1 MILSILKKIIG
12 SKNNRDLRRIRKTVA
27 EINSLEESLKL
38 FSDKDLREK
47 TNQFRDRL
55 ASGEQLDEMLAEAF
69 ATVRETSRRVLAMRH
84 FDVQLIGGITLHEG
98 RIAEMRTGEGKTLA
112 ATLSAYLNA
121 LPAKGV
127 HIITVN
133 DYLAKRDAQW
143 MLPLY
148 RALGLSLGVIQ
159 SHRGGNEASS
169 FYCSADDENGLTVS
183 TRKEAYAADITYGTN
198 NEFGFDY
205 LRDNMAVSSEQLVQG
220 ELFYSVIDEVD
231 SILVDEARTPLIISG
246 KVSDSTKWYSDFTRI
261 VKGMKRDVH
270 YEIDEAK
277 KQVHTTEV
285 GVEYVES
292 KLGIKNLYE
301 NTQTNFIH
309 YLTATL
315 RAKTIFTKDVD
326 YIIADGQ
333 IKIVDEF
340 TGRVLEGRR
349 YSDGLH
355 QALEAKENVKIQDEN
370 QTLASITYQ
379 NYFRMYENLAGMTGT
394 AKTEE
399 EEFVQIYN
407 LEVVEIPTNL
417 PIQRSDQQ
425 DAVYKTN
432 SAKLD
437 AVIEDIKLR
446 NTKGQ
451 PILLGTVSVEASEE
465 ISKLLTS
472 KGIVHNVLNA
482 KNHEEEAN
490 IVAQAGRL
498 GAVTVATNMA
508 GRGVDIKLGGNPE
521 DMAIQLQ
528 IKENQQDNPNFL
540 KTKIVEFES
549 KVEKEKQDVLE
560 LGGLYVLGTERHE
573 SRRIDNQLRGRSGRQ
588 GDPGESRFYIS
599 LQDDLMRRFQ
609 GERIESIMNKLNLPD
624 EERIEQSMVTKS
636 IERAQAQVESL
647 NFEIRK
653 NVLKFDQV
661 LNQQRDVIYKWRR
674 ELLRSESI
682 HDLIE
687 GWFEDVV
694 DLISKNIENYKK
706 SYESLDQFKDLVENE
721 LSELLSDAAKNKLFQ
736 NLEIND
742 NLDIEKS
749 LKDLFYD
756 NEKQDENNFWN
767 LARGSALSFIDQSW
781 KDHLAEMDYLRS
793 GIGLRAMGQ
802 RDPLVEYQNEG
813 YDLFEEL
820 IDNVKFS
827 VIRILLNFDK
837 NLIVQKEKNIDDN
850 VKEKT
855 ITKDKI
861 GRNDPC
867 YCGSG
872 KKYKKCGMV
881 DACIK
886 KS

>member
-1 MILSILKKIIG
+1 LSIFKKVLSVG
-12 SKNNRDLRRIRKTVA
+12 SGKLASELNDVVQA
-27 EINSLEESLKL
+27 INDKEKEFEL
-38 FSDKDLREK
+38 FSNEEIKLNFQDLSKKLNGDPQSIEV
-47 TNQFRDRL
+47 
-55 ASGEQLDEMLAEAF
+55 EAF
-69 ATVRETSRRVLAMRH
+69 AYIREAAKRTLGQRH
-84 FDVQLIGGITLHEG
+84 YDVQLFGGLVLL
-98 RIAEMRTGEGKTLA
+98 RNKIAEMKTGEGKTLVS
-112 ATLSAYLNA
+112 TLPISLMA
-121 LPAKGV
+121 LFKKGV
-127 HIITVN
+127 HVVTVN
-133 DYLAKRDAQW
+133 EYLAKRDAEW
-143 MLPLY
+143 MSPIY
-148 RALGLSLGVIQ
+148 NFLGLEV
-159 SHRGGNEASS
+159 
-169 FYCSADDENGLTVS
+169 GLIYS
-183 TRKEAYAADITYGTN
+183 NQDPEEKNQAYKKDITYGTN

-205 LRDNMAVSSEQLVQG
+205 LRDNMAISSEQLVQG

-246 KVSDSTKWYSDFTRI
+246 KVSDSTKWYSEFTKI
-261 VKGMKRDVH
+261 VKGMKRDIH

-277 KQVHTTEV
+277 KQVHTTEL

-292 KLGIKNLYE
+292 KLGIPNLYE
-301 NTQTNFIH
+301 NTKTNFIH

-315 RAKTIFTKDVD
+315 RAKTIFVKDVD
-326 YIIADGQ
+326 YIVADGQ

-417 PIQRSDQQ
+417 PIQRADQQ

-432 SAKLD
+432 KAKLD

-446 NTKGQ
+446 NQNGQ
-451 PILLGTVSVEASEE
+451 PVLLGTVSVEASEE
-465 ISKLLTS
+465 ISKILTS

-482 KNHEEEAN
+482 KNHEQEAN
-490 IVAQAGRL
+490 IIAQAGKL

-508 GRGVDIKLGGNPE
+508 GRGVDIKLGGNAE
-521 DMAIQLQ
+521 EMAQQLQ
-528 IKENQQDNPNFL
+528 INEDEQENPNYL
-540 KTKIVEFES
+540 ES
-549 KVEKEKQDVLE
+549 KISELEENVEIEKEKVLS

-599 LQDDLMRRFQ
+599 LQDELMRRFQ

-624 EERIEQSMVTKS
+624 DERIEQSMVTKS

-674 ELLRSESI
+674 ELLRSESVNE
-682 HDLIE
+682 LIE
-687 GWFEDVV
+687 GWLSDVLETV
-694 DLISKNIENYKK
+694 ENNIESYKK
-706 SYESLDQFKDLVENE
+706 SYENLEHFNELVENE
-721 LSELLSDAAKNKLFQ
+721 LGELLSDSSRGKFLN
-736 NLEIND
+736 NLQIND
-742 NLDIEKS
+742 DLDIY
-749 LKDLFYD
+749 KDLENLF
-756 NEKQDENNFWN
+756 NENKKQDIDNFWN

-781 KDHLAEMDYLRS
+781 KDHLSEMDYLRS

-820 IDNVKFS
+820 INNVKFS

-837 NLIVQKEKNIDDN
+837 TLIVQKEKNIDDN
-850 VKEKT
+850 VKEKV

-872 KKYKKCGMV
+872 KKYKKCGLV
-881 DACIK
+881 DKCIK

>member
-1 MILSILKKIIG
+1 MSIFKKVLSVG
-12 SKNNRDLRRIRKTVA
+12 SGKLASELNDVVQA
-27 EINSLEESLKL
+27 INDKEKDFEL
-38 FSDKDLREK
+38 FSDEEIKVNFQDLSKKLNGDPQSIEI
-47 TNQFRDRL
+47 
-55 ASGEQLDEMLAEAF
+55 EAF
-69 ATVRETSRRVLAMRH
+69 AYIREAAKRTLGQRH
-84 FDVQLIGGITLHEG
+84 YDVQLFGGLVLL
-98 RIAEMRTGEGKTLA
+98 RNKIAEMKTGEGKTLVS
-112 ATLSAYLNA
+112 TLPISLMA
-121 LPAKGV
+121 LFKKGV
-127 HIITVN
+127 HVVTVN
-133 DYLAKRDAQW
+133 EYLAKRDAEW
-143 MLPLY
+143 MSPIY
-148 RALGLSLGVIQ
+148 NFLGLEV
-159 SHRGGNEASS
+159 
-169 FYCSADDENGLTVS
+169 GLIHS
-183 TRKEAYAADITYGTN
+183 NQNPEEKNQAYKKDITYGTN

-205 LRDNMAVSSEQLVQG
+205 LRDNMAISSEQLVQG

-246 KVSDSTKWYSDFTRI
+246 QISDSTKWYSEFTKI
-261 VKGMKRDVH
+261 VKGMKRDIH

-277 KQVHTTEV
+277 KQVHTTEL

-292 KLGIKNLYE
+292 KLGIPNLYE
-301 NTQTNFIH
+301 NTKTNFIH

-315 RAKTIFTKDVD
+315 RAKTIFVKDVD
-326 YIIADGQ
+326 YIVADGQ

-417 PIQRSDQQ
+417 PIQRADQQ

-432 SAKLD
+432 KAKLD

-446 NTKGQ
+446 NQNGQ

-482 KNHEEEAN
+482 KNHEQEAN
-490 IVAQAGRL
+490 IIAQAGKL

-508 GRGVDIKLGGNPE
+508 GRGVDIKLGGNAE
-521 DMAIQLQ
+521 EMAIQLQ
-528 IKENQQDNPNFL
+528 INENELENPNYL
-540 KTKIVEFES
+540 KSKISELEEN
-549 KVEKEKQDVLE
+549 VEKEKEKVLS

-599 LQDDLMRRFQ
+599 LQDELMRRFQ

-624 EERIEQSMVTKS
+624 DERIEQSMVTKS

-674 ELLRSESI
+674 ELLRSESVS
-682 HDLIE
+682 DLIE
-687 GWFEDVV
+687 DWFSDV
-694 DLISKNIENYKK
+694 LGNS
-706 SYESLDQFKDLVENE
+706 
-721 LSELLSDAAKNKLFQ
+721 
-736 NLEIND
+736 
-742 NLDIEKS
+742 
-749 LKDLFYD
+749 
-756 NEKQDENNFWN
+756 
-767 LARGSALSFIDQSW
+767 
-781 KDHLAEMDYLRS
+781 
-793 GIGLRAMGQ
+793 
-802 RDPLVEYQNEG
+802 
-813 YDLFEEL
+813 
-820 IDNVKFS
+820 
-827 VIRILLNFDK
+827 
-837 NLIVQKEKNIDDN
+837 
-850 VKEKT
+850 
-855 ITKDKI
+855 
-861 GRNDPC
+861 
-867 YCGSG
+867 
-872 KKYKKCGMV
+872 
-881 DACIK
+881 
-886 KS
+886 

>member
-1 MILSILKKIIG
+1 MSIFKRVLSVG
-12 SKNNRDLRRIRKTVA
+12 SGKLVSELNDVVQA
-27 EINSLEESLKL
+27 INDKEKEFEL
-38 FSDKDLREK
+38 FSDEEIKSNFQELSKKLNGDPQSIEV
-47 TNQFRDRL
+47 
-55 ASGEQLDEMLAEAF
+55 EAF
-69 ATVRETSRRVLAMRH
+69 AYIREAAKRTLGQRH
-84 FDVQLIGGITLHEG
+84 YDVQLFGGLVLL
-98 RIAEMRTGEGKTLA
+98 RNKIAEMKTGEGKTLVS
-112 ATLSAYLNA
+112 TLPISLMA
-121 LPAKGV
+121 LFKKGV
-127 HIITVN
+127 HVVTVN
-133 DYLAKRDAQW
+133 EYLAKRDAEW
-143 MLPLY
+143 MSPIY
-148 RALGLSLGVIQ
+148 NFLGLEV
-159 SHRGGNEASS
+159 
-169 FYCSADDENGLTVS
+169 GLIYS
-183 TRKEAYAADITYGTN
+183 NQDPEEKNQAYKKDITYGTN

-205 LRDNMAVSSEQLVQG
+205 LRDNMAISSEQLVQG

-246 KVSDSTKWYSDFTRI
+246 KVSDSTKWYSEFTKI
-261 VKGMKRDVH
+261 VKGMKRDIH

-277 KQVHTTEV
+277 KQVHTTEL

-292 KLGIKNLYE
+292 KLGIPNLYE
-301 NTQTNFIH
+301 NTKTNFIH

-315 RAKTIFTKDVD
+315 RAKTIFVKDVD
-326 YIIADGQ
+326 YIVADGQ

-417 PIQRSDQQ
+417 PIQRADQQ

-432 SAKLD
+432 KAKLD

-446 NTKGQ
+446 NQNGQ
-451 PILLGTVSVEASEE
+451 PVLLGTVSVEASEE
-465 ISKLLTS
+465 ISKILTS

-482 KNHEEEAN
+482 KNHEQEAN
-490 IVAQAGRL
+490 IIAQAGKL

-508 GRGVDIKLGGNPE
+508 GRGVDIKLGGNAE
-521 DMAIQLQ
+521 EMAQQLQ
-528 IKENQQDNPNFL
+528 INEDEQENPNYL
-540 KTKIVEFES
+540 ES
-549 KVEKEKQDVLE
+549 KISELEENVEIEKEKVLS

-599 LQDDLMRRFQ
+599 LQDELMRRFQ

-624 EERIEQSMVTKS
+624 DERIEQSMVTKS

-674 ELLRSESI
+674 ELLRSESVNE
-682 HDLIE
+682 LIE
-687 GWFEDVV
+687 GWLSDVLETV
-694 DLISKNIENYKK
+694 ENNIESYKK
-706 SYESLDQFKDLVENE
+706 SYENLEHFNELVENE
-721 LSELLSDAAKNKLFQ
+721 LGELLSDSSRGKFLN
-736 NLEIND
+736 NLQIND
-742 NLDIEKS
+742 DLDIY
-749 LKDLFYD
+749 KDLENLF
-756 NEKQDENNFWN
+756 NENKKQDIDNFWN

-781 KDHLAEMDYLRS
+781 KDHLSEMDYLRS

-820 IDNVKFS
+820 INNVKFS

-837 NLIVQKEKNIDDN
+837 TLIVQKEKNIDDN
-850 VKEKT
+850 VKEKV

-872 KKYKKCGMV
+872 KKYKKCGLV
-881 DACIK
+881 DKCIK

>member
-1 MILSILKKIIG
+1 MSIFKKVLSVG
-12 SKNNRDLRRIRKTVA
+12 SGKLASELNTIVA
-27 EINSLEESLKL
+27 AINSKEQEFEK
-38 FSDKDLREK
+38 FSDKEIK
-47 TNQFRDRL
+47 TNFQNLSEKLED
-55 ASGEQLDEMLAEAF
+55 SPQSIEIEAF
-69 ATVRETSRRVLAMRH
+69 AYTREAAKRTLGQRH
-84 FDVQLIGGITLHEG
+84 YDVQIFGGLVLL
-98 RIAEMRTGEGKTLA
+98 RNKIAEMKTGEGKTLVS
-112 ATLSAYLNA
+112 TLPISLMA
-121 LPAKGV
+121 LYKKGV
-127 HIITVN
+127 HVVTVN
-133 DYLAKRDAQW
+133 EYLAKRDAEW
-143 MLPLY
+143 MSPIY
-148 RALGLSLGVIQ
+148 EFLGLEVGLIHSNQDPLDKA
-159 SHRGGNEASS
+159 AS
-169 FYCSADDENGLTVS
+169 Y
-183 TRKEAYAADITYGTN
+183 KKDITYGTN

-246 KVSDSTKWYSDFTRI
+246 KVSDSTKWYSDFTKI
-261 VKGMKRDVH
+261 VRGMKKDIH

-277 KQVHTTEV
+277 KQVHTTEA

-292 KLGIKNLYE
+292 KLGINNLYE

-326 YIIADGQ
+326 YIVADGQ

-417 PIQRSDQQ
+417 PIQRMDKQ

-432 SAKLD
+432 VAKLD
-437 AVIEDIKLR
+437 AVIEDIKIR
-446 NTKGQ
+446 NDKGQ

-465 ISKLLTS
+465 ISKILTS

-482 KNHEEEAN
+482 KNHEQEAH
-490 IVAQAGRL
+490 IIAQAGRL

-521 DMAIQLQ
+521 EMAIQHQ
-528 IKENQQDNPNFL
+528 IKENQQDNQDFL
-540 KTKIVEFES
+540 NSKISEFES
-549 KVEKEKQDVLE
+549 EVEKEKKQVLE

-674 ELLRSESI
+674 ELLRSQSI
-682 HDLIE
+682 KNLIE
-687 GWFEDVV
+687 GWFEDVTDIV
-694 DLISKNIENYKK
+694 SNNIESYKK
-706 SYESLDQFKDLVENE
+706 NYETLDDFKILVENE
-721 LSELLSDAAKNKLFQ
+721 LSELLSDTTKNKLIQ
-736 NLEIND
+736 KLEIND
-742 NLDIEKS
+742 NLEIKKS
-749 LKDLFYD
+749 LEELFYN
-756 NEKQDENNFWN
+756 NENQDINNFWN

-827 VIRILLNFDK
+827 VVRILLNFDK
-837 NLIVQKEKNIDDN
+837 NLIVKKEKNIDDN

>member
-1 MILSILKKIIG
+1 
-12 SKNNRDLRRIRKTVA
+12 
-27 EINSLEESLKL
+27 
-38 FSDKDLREK
+38 
-47 TNQFRDRL
+47 
-55 ASGEQLDEMLAEAF
+55 
-69 ATVRETSRRVLAMRH
+69 
-84 FDVQLIGGITLHEG
+84 
-98 RIAEMRTGEGKTLA
+98 
-112 ATLSAYLNA
+112 
-121 LPAKGV
+121 
-127 HIITVN
+127 
-133 DYLAKRDAQW
+133 
-143 MLPLY
+143 
-148 RALGLSLGVIQ
+148 
-159 SHRGGNEASS
+159 
-169 FYCSADDENGLTVS
+169 
-183 TRKEAYAADITYGTN
+183 
-198 NEFGFDY
+198 
-205 LRDNMAVSSEQLVQG
+205 MAISSEQLVQG

-246 KVSDSTKWYSDFTRI
+246 KVSDSTKWYSEFTKI

-277 KQVHTTEV
+277 KQVHTTEL
-285 GVEYVES
+285 GVEFVES
-292 KLGIKNLYE
+292 KLGISNLYE
-301 NTQTNFIH
+301 NTKTNFIH

-315 RAKTIFTKDVD
+315 RAKTIFVKDVD
-326 YIIADGQ
+326 YIVSDGQ

-355 QALEAKENVKIQDEN
+355 QALEAKENVRIQDEN

-417 PIQRSDQQ
+417 PIQRADQQ

-432 SAKLD
+432 KAKLD

-446 NTKGQ
+446 NQNGQ
-451 PILLGTVSVEASEE
+451 PVLLGTVSVEASEE
-465 ISKLLTS
+465 ISKILTS

-482 KNHEEEAN
+482 KNHDQEAN
-490 IVAQAGRL
+490 IIAQAGRL

-508 GRGVDIKLGGNPE
+508 GRGVDIKLGGNAE
-521 DMAIQLQ
+521 DMALQLQ
-528 IKENQQDNPNFL
+528 INENQQDNPNYL
-540 KTKIVEFES
+540 ES
-549 KVEKEKQDVLE
+549 KISELEENVEIEKEKVLS

-599 LQDDLMRRFQ
+599 LQDELMRRFQ
-609 GERIESIMNKLNLPD
+609 GERIESIMTKLNLPD
-624 EERIEQSMVTKS
+624 DERIEQSMVTKS

-674 ELLRSESI
+674 ELLRSKNI
-682 HDLIE
+682 NGLIE
-687 GWFEDVV
+687 GWLSDVLETV
-694 DLISKNIENYKK
+694 ANNIDSYKKTYDNIEH
-706 SYESLDQFKDLVENE
+706 FNE
-721 LSELLSDAAKNKLFQ
+721 LVKDELGELLSDSVRSKFLKNLKINDDLDIYK
-736 NLEIND
+736 NLE
-742 NLDIEKS
+742 NLFNE
-749 LKDLFYD
+749 
-756 NEKQDENNFWN
+756 NEKQDVDNFWN

-781 KDHLAEMDYLRS
+781 KDHLSEMDYLRS

-820 IDNVKFS
+820 INNVKFS

-850 VKEKT
+850 VKEKV

-872 KKYKKCGMV
+872 KKYKKCGLV
-881 DACIK
+881 DKCIK

>member
-1 MILSILKKIIG
+1 MSIFKKVLSVG
-12 SKNNRDLRRIRKTVA
+12 SGKLASELNIVVDAINNKEQEFEKLSDQ
-27 EINSLEESLKL
+27 EI
-38 FSDKDLREK
+38 K
-47 TNQFRDRL
+47 TNFQNL
-55 ASGEQLDEMLAEAF
+55 YKQLNDSPSSIEVEAF
-69 ATVRETSRRVLAMRH
+69 AYTREAAKRTLGQRH
-84 FDVQLIGGITLHEG
+84 YDVQIFGGLVLL
-98 RIAEMRTGEGKTLA
+98 RNKIAEMKTGEGKTLVS
-112 ATLSAYLNA
+112 TLPISLMA
-121 LPAKGV
+121 LYKKGV
-127 HIITVN
+127 HVVTVN
-133 DYLAKRDAQW
+133 EYLAKRDAEW
-143 MLPLY
+143 MSPIY
-148 RALGLSLGVIQ
+148 EFLGLEVGLI
-159 SHRGGNEASS
+159 HSS
-169 FYCSADDENGLTVS
+169 QDPSDKVA
-183 TRKEAYAADITYGTN
+183 AYKKDITYGTN

-220 ELFYSVIDEVD
+220 ELFYSVVDEVD

-246 KVSDSTKWYSDFTRI
+246 KVSDSTKWYSDFTKI

-277 KQVHTTEV
+277 KQVHTTEA

-292 KLGIKNLYE
+292 KLGITNLYE

-326 YIIADGQ
+326 YIVSDGQ

-417 PIQRSDQQ
+417 PIQRIDKQ

-432 SAKLD
+432 TAKLD
-437 AVIEDIKLR
+437 AVIEDIKIR
-446 NTKGQ
+446 NEKGQ

-465 ISKLLTS
+465 ISKILTS

-482 KNHEEEAN
+482 KNHEQEAN
-490 IVAQAGRL
+490 IIAQAGRL

-521 DMAIQLQ
+521 EMAIQQQ
-528 IKENQQDNPNFL
+528 INENQLDNSNFL
-540 KTKIVEFES
+540 ESKILEFES
-549 KVEKEKQDVLE
+549 QVEEEKQNVLE

-674 ELLRSESI
+674 ELLRSEKI
-682 HDLIE
+682 NDLIE
-687 GWFEDVV
+687 SWLSDVLDTV
-694 DLISKNIENYKK
+694 ANNVESYKK
-706 SYESLDQFKDLVENE
+706 SYENLEHFQELVENE
-721 LSELLSDAAKNKLFQ
+721 LSELLSDVSRNKFMENLQ
-736 NLEIND
+736 INDDLDIYKNLE
-742 NLDIEKS
+742 
-749 LKDLFYD
+749 DLFRE
-756 NEKQDENNFWN
+756 NEIQDQSNFWN
-767 LARGSALSFIDQSW
+767 LARGSALSFIDQLW
-781 KDHLAEMDYLRS
+781 KDHLSEMDYLRS

-813 YDLFEEL
+813 YNLFEDL
-820 IDNVKFS
+820 INNVKFS
-827 VIRILLNFDK
+827 VIRILMNFDK

-872 KKYKKCGMV
+872 RKYKKCGLV
-881 DACIK
+881 DKCIK

>member
-1 MILSILKKIIG
+1 MSIFKKVLSVGSGKLATELNSIVDAINDKEQEFEKLSDEEIKTNFQNLSSQLNDNPLSIE
-12 SKNNRDLRRIRKTVA
+12 V
-27 EINSLEESLKL
+27 
-38 FSDKDLREK
+38 
-47 TNQFRDRL
+47 
-55 ASGEQLDEMLAEAF
+55 EAF
-69 ATVRETSRRVLAMRH
+69 AYIREAAKRTIGQRH
-84 FDVQLIGGITLHEG
+84 YDVQIFGGLVLLRNKIT
-98 RIAEMRTGEGKTLA
+98 EMKTGEGKTLVS
-112 ATLSAYLNA
+112 TLPISLMA
-121 LPAKGV
+121 LFKKGV
-127 HIITVN
+127 HVVTVN
-133 DYLAKRDAQW
+133 EYLAKRDAEW
-143 MLPLY
+143 MSPIY
-148 RALGLSLGVIQ
+148 EFLGLEV
-159 SHRGGNEASS
+159 
-169 FYCSADDENGLTVS
+169 GLIHS
-183 TRKEAYAADITYGTN
+183 NQDPEDKALAYKKDITYGTN

-205 LRDNMAVSSEQLVQG
+205 LRDNMAVASEQLVQG
-220 ELFYSVIDEVD
+220 DLFYSVIDEVD

-277 KQVHTTEV
+277 KQVHTTEA

-292 KLGIKNLYE
+292 KLGISNLYE

-326 YIIADGQ
+326 YIISDGQ

-417 PIQRSDQQ
+417 PIQRMDQQ

-437 AVIEDIKLR
+437 AVIQDIKMR
-446 NTKGQ
+446 NNNGQ

-465 ISKLLTS
+465 ISKILTS

-482 KNHEEEAN
+482 KNHEQEAH
-490 IVAQAGRL
+490 IIAQAGRL

-521 DMAIQLQ
+521 EMAIQQQ

-540 KTKIVEFES
+540 NSKILEFES
-549 KVEKEKQDVLE
+549 EVEQEKKEVLA

-599 LQDDLMRRFQ
+599 LQDELMRRFQ

-682 HDLIE
+682 HNLIQ

-694 DLISKNIENYKK
+694 DIISKNIDNFKK
-706 SYESLDQFKDLVENE
+706 SYESLDQFRDLVENE
-721 LSELLSDAAKNKLFQ
+721 LNELLSDSSKNKLFQ

-742 NLDIEKS
+742 NLDIENS

-756 NEKQDENNFWN
+756 NEKQDEMNFWN

-781 KDHLAEMDYLRS
+781 KNHLAEMDYLRS

-827 VIRILLNFDK
+827 VVRLLLNFDK
-837 NLIVQKEKNIDDN
+837 NLIVKKENNTNDKVED
-850 VKEKT
+850 KT

-881 DACIK
+881 NACIK

>member
-1 MILSILKKIIG
+1 MSIFKKVLSVG
-12 SKNNRDLRRIRKTVA
+12 SGKLASELNTIVA
-27 EINSLEESLKL
+27 AINSKEQEFEK
-38 FSDKDLREK
+38 FSDKEIK
-47 TNQFRDRL
+47 TNFQNLSEKLED
-55 ASGEQLDEMLAEAF
+55 SPKSIEIEAF
-69 ATVRETSRRVLAMRH
+69 AYTREAAKRTLGQRHYDMQIFGGLVLLRNK
-84 FDVQLIGGITLHEG
+84 
-98 RIAEMRTGEGKTLA
+98 IAEMKTGEGKTLVS
-112 ATLSAYLNA
+112 TLPISLMA
-121 LPAKGV
+121 LYKKGV
-127 HIITVN
+127 HVVTVN
-133 DYLAKRDAQW
+133 EYLAKRDAEW
-143 MLPLY
+143 MSPIY
-148 RALGLSLGVIQ
+148 EFLGLEVGLIHSNQDPLDKA
-159 SHRGGNEASS
+159 AS
-169 FYCSADDENGLTVS
+169 Y
-183 TRKEAYAADITYGTN
+183 KKDITYGTN

-246 KVSDSTKWYSDFTRI
+246 KVSDSTKWYSDFTKI
-261 VKGMKRDVH
+261 VRGMKKDIH

-277 KQVHTTEV
+277 KQVHTTEA

-292 KLGIKNLYE
+292 KLGINNLYE

-326 YIIADGQ
+326 YIVADGQ

-417 PIQRSDQQ
+417 PIQRMDQQ

-432 SAKLD
+432 VAKLD
-437 AVIEDIKLR
+437 AVIEDIKIR
-446 NTKGQ
+446 NDKGQ

-465 ISKLLTS
+465 ISKILTS

-482 KNHEEEAN
+482 KNHEQEAH
-490 IVAQAGRL
+490 IIAQAGRL

-521 DMAIQLQ
+521 EMAIQHQ
-528 IKENQQDNPNFL
+528 IKENQQDNEDFL
-540 KTKIVEFES
+540 NSKISEFES
-549 KVEKEKQDVLE
+549 EVEKEKKRVLE

-674 ELLRSESI
+674 ELLRSQSI
-682 HDLIE
+682 KNLIE
-687 GWFEDVV
+687 GWFKDVTDIV
-694 DLISKNIENYKK
+694 SNNIESYKK
-706 SYESLDQFKDLVENE
+706 NYETLDDFKISVENE
-721 LSELLSDAAKNKLFQ
+721 LSELLSDTTRNKLIQ
-736 NLEIND
+736 KLEIND
-742 NLDIEKS
+742 NLEIKKS
-749 LKDLFYD
+749 LEELFYN
-756 NEKQDENNFWN
+756 NENQDINNFWN

-827 VIRILLNFDK
+827 VVRILLNFDK
-837 NLIVQKEKNIDDN
+837 NLIVKKEKNIDDN

-855 ITKDKI
+855 ILKDKI

-867 YCGSG
+867 YCGSA
-872 KKYKKCGMV
+872 KKYKKCGMIN
-881 DACIK
+881 ACIK

>member
-1 MILSILKKIIG
+1 MSIFKKVLSVG
-12 SKNNRDLRRIRKTVA
+12 SGKLASELNDVVQA
-27 EINSLEESLKL
+27 INDKEKEFEL
-38 FSDKDLREK
+38 FSNEEIKLNFQDLSK
-47 TNQFRDRL
+47 
-55 ASGEQLDEMLAEAF
+55 QLNGNPQNIEVEAF
-69 ATVRETSRRVLAMRH
+69 AYIREAAKRTLGQRH
-84 FDVQLIGGITLHEG
+84 YDVQIFGGLVLL
-98 RIAEMRTGEGKTLA
+98 RNKIAEMKTGEGKTLVS
-112 ATLSAYLNA
+112 TLPISLMA
-121 LPAKGV
+121 LFKKGV
-127 HIITVN
+127 HVVTVN
-133 DYLAKRDAQW
+133 EYLAKRDAEW
-143 MLPLY
+143 MSPIY
-148 RALGLSLGVIQ
+148 NFLGLEV
-159 SHRGGNEASS
+159 
-169 FYCSADDENGLTVS
+169 GLIHS
-183 TRKEAYAADITYGTN
+183 NQDPEEKNKAYKKDITYGTN

-205 LRDNMAVSSEQLVQG
+205 LRDNMAISSEQLVQG

-246 KVSDSTKWYSDFTRI
+246 KVSDSTKWYSEFTKI
-261 VKGMKRDVH
+261 VKGMKRDIH

-277 KQVHTTEV
+277 KQVHTTEI

-292 KLGIKNLYE
+292 KLGISNLYE
-301 NTQTNFIH
+301 NTKTNFIH

-315 RAKTIFTKDVD
+315 RAKTIFVKDVD
-326 YIIADGQ
+326 YIVADGQ

-340 TGRVLEGRR
+340 TGRILEGRR

-407 LEVVEIPTNL
+407 LDVVEIPTNL
-417 PIQRSDQQ
+417 PIQRTDQQ

-432 SAKLD
+432 KAKLD
-437 AVIEDIKLR
+437 AVIQDIQLR
-446 NTKGQ
+446 NQNGQ

-465 ISKLLTS
+465 ISKILTS

-482 KNHEEEAN
+482 KNHEQEAN
-490 IVAQAGRL
+490 IIAQAGKL

-521 DMAIQLQ
+521 EMALQLQ
-528 IKENQQDNPNFL
+528 INENELDNTNYL
-540 KTKIVEFES
+540 KSKILELEES
-549 KVEKEKQDVLE
+549 VEKEKEEVLS

-599 LQDDLMRRFQ
+599 LQDELMRRFQ

-674 ELLRSESI
+674 ELLRSENI
-682 HDLIE
+682 NDLIE
-687 GWFEDVV
+687 SWLTDVIEV
-694 DLISKNIENYKK
+694 VANNIDAYKK
-706 SYESLDQFKDLVENE
+706 SYENLEHFNELVDNE
-721 LSELLSDAAKNKLFQ
+721 LSELLSDSVKSKFLKNIQ
-736 NLEIND
+736 IND
-742 NLDIEKS
+742 NLDIY
-749 LKDLFYD
+749 KDLKNLFDY
-756 NEKQDENNFWN
+756 NEQQDSDNFWN

-781 KDHLAEMDYLRS
+781 KDHLSEMDYLRS

-820 IDNVKFS
+820 INNVKFS
-827 VIRILLNFDK
+827 VIRILFNFDK
-837 NLIVQKEKNIDDN
+837 TLIVQKEKNIDDN
-850 VKEKT
+850 VKEKVF
-855 ITKDKI
+855 TKDKI

-872 KKYKKCGMV
+872 KKYKKCGLV
-881 DACIK
+881 NKCIK

>member
-1 MILSILKKIIG
+1 MSIFKRVLSVG
-12 SKNNRDLRRIRKTVA
+12 SGKLVSELNDVVQA
-27 EINSLEESLKL
+27 INDKENEFEL
-38 FSDKDLREK
+38 FSDEEIKLNFQELSKKLNGDPQSIEV
-47 TNQFRDRL
+47 
-55 ASGEQLDEMLAEAF
+55 EAF
-69 ATVRETSRRVLAMRH
+69 AYIREAAKRTLGQRH
-84 FDVQLIGGITLHEG
+84 YDVQLFGGLVLL
-98 RIAEMRTGEGKTLA
+98 RNKIAEMKTGEGKTLVS
-112 ATLSAYLNA
+112 TLPISLMA
-121 LPAKGV
+121 LFKKGV
-127 HIITVN
+127 HVVTVN
-133 DYLAKRDAQW
+133 EYLAKRDAEW
-143 MLPLY
+143 MSPIY
-148 RALGLSLGVIQ
+148 NFLGLEV
-159 SHRGGNEASS
+159 
-169 FYCSADDENGLTVS
+169 GLIHS
-183 TRKEAYAADITYGTN
+183 NQDPAEKNQAYKKDITYGTN

-205 LRDNMAVSSEQLVQG
+205 LRDNMAISREQLVQG

-246 KVSDSTKWYSDFTRI
+246 KVSDSTKWYSEFTKI
-261 VKGMKRDVH
+261 VKGMKRDIH

-277 KQVHTTEV
+277 KQVHTTEL

-292 KLGIKNLYE
+292 KLGISNLYE
-301 NTQTNFIH
+301 NTKTNFIH

-315 RAKTIFTKDVD
+315 RAKTIYLKDVD
-326 YIIADGQ
+326 YIIGDGQ

-417 PIQRSDQQ
+417 PVQRVDQQ

-432 SAKLD
+432 KAKLE
-437 AVIEDIKLR
+437 AVIEDIRIR
-446 NTKGQ
+446 NQNGQ

-465 ISKLLTS
+465 ISKILTS

-482 KNHEEEAN
+482 KNHEQEAN
-490 IVAQAGRL
+490 IIAQAGKL

-508 GRGVDIKLGGNPE
+508 GRGVDIKLGGNADE
-521 DMAIQLQ
+521 MALQLQ
-528 IKENQQDNPNFL
+528 IKEEKLENPNYL
-540 KTKIVEFES
+540 ISKIKELEDN
-549 KVEKEKQDVLE
+549 VEKEKDKVLS

-599 LQDDLMRRFQ
+599 LQDELMRRFQ

-624 EERIEQSMVTKS
+624 DERIEQSMVTKS

-674 ELLRSESI
+674 ELLRSENISS
-682 HDLIE
+682 LIE
-687 GWFEDVV
+687 GWLSDVLETV
-694 DLISKNIENYKK
+694 ANNIESFKK
-706 SYESLDQFKDLVENE
+706 SYDNLEHFNELVENE
-721 LSELLSDAAKNKLFQ
+721 LGELLSDLVRSKFLK

-742 NLDIEKS
+742 DLDIY
-749 LKDLFYD
+749 KDLENLFYD
-756 NEKQDENNFWN
+756 NENQDKENFWR

-781 KDHLAEMDYLRS
+781 KDHLSEMDYLRS

-820 IDNVKFS
+820 INNVKFS

-837 NLIVQKEKNIDDN
+837 TFIVQKEKNIDDN
-850 VKEKT
+850 VKDKV
-855 ITKDKI
+855 IAKDKI

-872 KKYKKCGMV
+872 KKFKKCGLV
-881 DACIK
+881 DKCIK

>member
-1 MILSILKKIIG
+1 MSIFKKVLSVGSGKLASELNDVVQAINDKEKKF
-12 SKNNRDLRRIRKTVA
+12 
-27 EINSLEESLKL
+27 EL
-38 FSDKDLREK
+38 FSDEEIKVNFQDLSKKLNGDPQSIEV
-47 TNQFRDRL
+47 
-55 ASGEQLDEMLAEAF
+55 EAF
-69 ATVRETSRRVLAMRH
+69 AYIREAAKRTLGQRH
-84 FDVQLIGGITLHEG
+84 YDVQLFGGLVLL
-98 RIAEMRTGEGKTLA
+98 RNKIAEMKTGEGKTLVS
-112 ATLSAYLNA
+112 TLPISLMA
-121 LPAKGV
+121 LFKKGV
-127 HIITVN
+127 HVVTVN
-133 DYLAKRDAQW
+133 EYLAKRDAEW
-143 MLPLY
+143 MSPIY
-148 RALGLSLGVIQ
+148 NFLGLEV
-159 SHRGGNEASS
+159 
-169 FYCSADDENGLTVS
+169 GLIHS
-183 TRKEAYAADITYGTN
+183 NQDPEEKNQAYKKDITYGTN

-205 LRDNMAVSSEQLVQG
+205 LRDNMAISSEQLVQG

-246 KVSDSTKWYSDFTRI
+246 KVSDSTKWYSEFTKI

-277 KQVHTTEV
+277 KQVHTTEL
-285 GVEYVES
+285 GVEFVES
-292 KLGIKNLYE
+292 KLGISNLYE
-301 NTQTNFIH
+301 NTKTNFIH

-315 RAKTIFTKDVD
+315 RAKTIFVKDVD
-326 YIIADGQ
+326 YIVSDGQ

-355 QALEAKENVKIQDEN
+355 QALEAKENVRIQDEN

-417 PIQRSDQQ
+417 PIQRADQQ

-432 SAKLD
+432 KAKLD

-446 NTKGQ
+446 NQNGQ

-465 ISKLLTS
+465 ISKILTS

-482 KNHEEEAN
+482 KNHEQEAN
-490 IVAQAGRL
+490 IIAQAGRL

-508 GRGVDIKLGGNPE
+508 GRGVDIKLGGNAE
-521 DMAIQLQ
+521 EMALQLQ
-528 IKENQQDNPNFL
+528 INENQQDNPNYL
-540 KTKIVEFES
+540 ES
-549 KVEKEKQDVLE
+549 KISELEENVEIEKEKVLS

-599 LQDDLMRRFQ
+599 LQDELMRRFQ
-609 GERIESIMNKLNLPD
+609 GERIESIMTKLNLPD
-624 EERIEQSMVTKS
+624 DERIEQSMVTKS

-674 ELLRSESI
+674 ELLRSKNI
-682 HDLIE
+682 NGLIE
-687 GWFEDVV
+687 GWLSDVLETV
-694 DLISKNIENYKK
+694 ANNIDSYKK
-706 SYESLDQFKDLVENE
+706 TYENLEHFNELVENE
-721 LSELLSDAAKNKLFQ
+721 LGELLSDSVRSKFLKNLQINDDLDIYK
-736 NLEIND
+736 NLE
-742 NLDIEKS
+742 NLFNE
-749 LKDLFYD
+749 
-756 NEKQDENNFWN
+756 NEKQDVDNFWN

-781 KDHLAEMDYLRS
+781 KDHLSEMDYLRS

-820 IDNVKFS
+820 INNVKFS

-837 NLIVQKEKNIDDN
+837 NLIVQKDKNIDDN
-850 VKEKT
+850 VKEKV

-872 KKYKKCGMV
+872 KKYKKCGLV
-881 DACIK
+881 DKCIK

>member
-1 MILSILKKIIG
+1 MSIFKKVLSVG
-12 SKNNRDLRRIRKTVA
+12 SGKLASELNDVVQA
-27 EINSLEESLKL
+27 INDKEKEFEL
-38 FSDKDLREK
+38 FSDEEIKVNFQDLSKKLNGDPQSIEI
-47 TNQFRDRL
+47 
-55 ASGEQLDEMLAEAF
+55 EAF
-69 ATVRETSRRVLAMRH
+69 AYIREAAKRTLGQRH
-84 FDVQLIGGITLHEG
+84 YDVQLFGGLVLL
-98 RIAEMRTGEGKTLA
+98 RNKIAEMKTGEGKTLVS
-112 ATLSAYLNA
+112 TLPISLMA
-121 LPAKGV
+121 LFKKGV
-127 HIITVN
+127 HVVTVN
-133 DYLAKRDAQW
+133 EYLAKRDAEW
-143 MLPLY
+143 MSPIY
-148 RALGLSLGVIQ
+148 NFLGLEV
-159 SHRGGNEASS
+159 
-169 FYCSADDENGLTVS
+169 GLIHS
-183 TRKEAYAADITYGTN
+183 NQNPEEKNQAYKKDITYGTN

-205 LRDNMAVSSEQLVQG
+205 LRDNMAISSEQLVQG

-246 KVSDSTKWYSDFTRI
+246 KVSDSTKWYSEFTKI
-261 VKGMKRDVH
+261 VKGMKRDIH

-277 KQVHTTEV
+277 KQVHTTEL
-285 GVEYVES
+285 GVEFVES
-292 KLGIKNLYE
+292 KLGISNLYE
-301 NTQTNFIH
+301 NTKTNFIH

-315 RAKTIFTKDVD
+315 RAKTIFVKDVD
-326 YIIADGQ
+326 YIVADGQ

-417 PIQRSDQQ
+417 PIQRADQQ

-432 SAKLD
+432 KAKLD
-437 AVIEDIKLR
+437 AVIEDIKHR
-446 NTKGQ
+446 NQNGQ

-465 ISKLLTS
+465 ISKVLTS

-482 KNHEEEAN
+482 KNHEQEAN
-490 IVAQAGRL
+490 IIAQAGKL

-508 GRGVDIKLGGNPE
+508 GRGVDIKLGGNAE
-521 DMAIQLQ
+521 EMAIQLQ
-528 IKENQQDNPNFL
+528 IKENELENPNYL
-540 KTKIVEFES
+540 KSKILELEENVER
-549 KVEKEKQDVLE
+549 EKEKVLS

-599 LQDDLMRRFQ
+599 LQDELMRRFQ

-624 EERIEQSMVTKS
+624 DERIEQSMVTKS

-674 ELLRSESI
+674 ELLRSESVS
-682 HDLIE
+682 DLIE
-687 GWFEDVV
+687 GWLSDVLETV
-694 DLISKNIENYKK
+694 ENNIESYKK
-706 SYESLDQFKDLVENE
+706 SYENLEHFNELVENE
-721 LSELLSDAAKNKLFQ
+721 LGELLSDSVRGKFLKNIQINDDLDIYKNLEKLF
-736 NLEIND
+736 
-742 NLDIEKS
+742 
-749 LKDLFYD
+749 
-756 NEKQDENNFWN
+756 NENKKQDIDNFWN

-781 KDHLAEMDYLRS
+781 KDHLSEMDYLRS

-820 IDNVKFS
+820 INNVKFS

-837 NLIVQKEKNIDDN
+837 TLIVQKEKNIDDN
-850 VKEKT
+850 VKEKV

-872 KKYKKCGMV
+872 KKYKKCGLV
-881 DACIK
+881 DKCIK

>member
-1 MILSILKKIIG
+1 LSIFKKVLSVG
-12 SKNNRDLRRIRKTVA
+12 SGKLASELNSVVDA
-27 EINSLEESLKL
+27 INSKEQEFEKL
-38 FSDKDLREK
+38 SDQEIK
-47 TNQFRDRL
+47 TNFQNL
-55 ASGEQLDEMLAEAF
+55 SKQLNDSPSKIEVEAF
-69 ATVRETSRRVLAMRH
+69 AYTREAAKRTLGQRH
-84 FDVQLIGGITLHEG
+84 YDVQIFGGLVLL
-98 RIAEMRTGEGKTLA
+98 RNKIAEMKTGEGKTLVS
-112 ATLSAYLNA
+112 TLPISLMA
-121 LPAKGV
+121 LYKKGV
-127 HIITVN
+127 HVVTVN
-133 DYLAKRDAQW
+133 EYLAKRDAEW
-143 MLPLY
+143 MSPIY
-148 RALGLSLGVIQ
+148 EFLGLEVGLI
-159 SHRGGNEASS
+159 HSS
-169 FYCSADDENGLTVS
+169 QDPLDKAG
-183 TRKEAYAADITYGTN
+183 AYQKDITYGTN

-246 KVSDSTKWYSDFTRI
+246 KVSDSTKWYSDFTKI
-261 VKGMKRDVH
+261 VKGMKKDVH

-292 KLGIKNLYE
+292 KLGISNLYE

-326 YIIADGQ
+326 YIVSDGQ

-407 LEVVEIPTNL
+407 LEVIEIPTNL
-417 PIQRSDQQ
+417 PIQRMDQQ

-432 SAKLD
+432 TAKLD
-437 AVIEDIKLR
+437 AVIEDIKIR
-446 NTKGQ
+446 NEKGQ

-465 ISKLLTS
+465 ISKILTS

-482 KNHEEEAN
+482 KNHEQEAH
-490 IVAQAGRL
+490 IIAQAGRL

-521 DMAIQLQ
+521 EMAIQQQ
-528 IKENQQDNPNFL
+528 INENQQDNPSFL
-540 KTKIVEFES
+540 ES
-549 KVEKEKQDVLE
+549 KVLQFESQVQEEKQKVIE

-674 ELLRSESI
+674 ELLRSEKI
-682 HDLIE
+682 NDLIE
-687 GWFEDVV
+687 SWLSDVLETV
-694 DLISKNIENYKK
+694 DNNIESYKK
-706 SYESLDQFKDLVENE
+706 SYENLEHFQELVENE
-721 LSELLSDAAKNKLFQ
+721 LSELLSDVSRTKFIENLQINDDLDIYK
-736 NLEIND
+736 NLE
-742 NLDIEKS
+742 
-749 LKDLFYD
+749 DLFRE
-756 NEKQDENNFWN
+756 NEVQDQSNFWN
-767 LARGSALSFIDQSW
+767 LARASALSFIDQLW
-781 KDHLAEMDYLRS
+781 KDHLSEMDYLRS

-813 YDLFEEL
+813 YDLFEDL
-820 IDNVKFS
+820 INNVKFS

-855 ITKDKI
+855 IPKDKI

-872 KKYKKCGMV
+872 KKYKKCGLV
-881 DACIK
+881 DKCIK

>member
-1 MILSILKKIIG
+1 MSIFKKVLSVG
-12 SKNNRDLRRIRKTVA
+12 SGKLASELNDVVQA
-27 EINSLEESLKL
+27 INDKEKEFEL
-38 FSDKDLREK
+38 FSDEEIKLNFQDLSKKLNGDPQSIEV
-47 TNQFRDRL
+47 
-55 ASGEQLDEMLAEAF
+55 EAF
-69 ATVRETSRRVLAMRH
+69 AYIREAAKRTLGQRH
-84 FDVQLIGGITLHEG
+84 YDVQLFGGLVLL
-98 RIAEMRTGEGKTLA
+98 RNKIAEMKTGEGKTLVS
-112 ATLSAYLNA
+112 TLPISLMA
-121 LPAKGV
+121 LFKKGV
-127 HIITVN
+127 HVVTVN
-133 DYLAKRDAQW
+133 EYLAKRDAEW
-143 MLPLY
+143 MSPIY
-148 RALGLSLGVIQ
+148 NFLGLEV
-159 SHRGGNEASS
+159 
-169 FYCSADDENGLTVS
+169 GLIHS
-183 TRKEAYAADITYGTN
+183 NQDPEEKNQAYKKDITYGTN

-205 LRDNMAVSSEQLVQG
+205 LRDNMAISSEQLVQG

-246 KVSDSTKWYSDFTRI
+246 KVSDSTKWYSEFTKI

-277 KQVHTTEV
+277 KQVHTTEL
-285 GVEYVES
+285 GVEFVES
-292 KLGIKNLYE
+292 KLGISNLYE
-301 NTQTNFIH
+301 NTKTNFIH

-315 RAKTIFTKDVD
+315 RAKTIFVKDVD
-326 YIIADGQ
+326 YIVSDGQ

-355 QALEAKENVKIQDEN
+355 QALEAKENVRIQDEN

-417 PIQRSDQQ
+417 PIQRADQQ

-432 SAKLD
+432 KAKLD

-446 NTKGQ
+446 NQNGQ
-451 PILLGTVSVEASEE
+451 PVLLGTVSVEASEE
-465 ISKLLTS
+465 ISKILTS

-482 KNHEEEAN
+482 KNHEQEAN
-490 IVAQAGRL
+490 IIAQAGKL

-508 GRGVDIKLGGNPE
+508 GRGVDIKLGGNAE
-521 DMAIQLQ
+521 EMALQLQ
-528 IKENQQDNPNFL
+528 INENEQDNPNYL
-540 KTKIVEFES
+540 ES
-549 KVEKEKQDVLE
+549 KISELEENVEIEKEKVLS

-599 LQDDLMRRFQ
+599 LQDELMRRFQ
-609 GERIESIMNKLNLPD
+609 GERIESIMTKLNLPD
-624 EERIEQSMVTKS
+624 DERIEQSMVTKS

-674 ELLRSESI
+674 ELLRSQNINS
-682 HDLIE
+682 LIE
-687 GWFEDVV
+687 GWLSDVLETV
-694 DLISKNIENYKK
+694 ANNIDSYKK
-706 SYESLDQFKDLVENE
+706 TYENLEHFNE
-721 LSELLSDAAKNKLFQ
+721 LVNDELGELLSDSVRSKFIKNLQ
-736 NLEIND
+736 IND
-742 NLDIEKS
+742 DLDIY
-749 LKDLFYD
+749 KDLEDLFNE
-756 NEKQDENNFWN
+756 NEKQDTDNFWN

-781 KDHLAEMDYLRS
+781 KDHLSEMDYLRS

-813 YDLFEEL
+813 YDLFEDL
-820 IDNVKFS
+820 INNVKFS

-837 NLIVQKEKNIDDN
+837 NLIVQKDNNIDDN
-850 VKEKT
+850 VKEKV

-872 KKYKKCGMV
+872 KKYKKCGLV
-881 DACIK
+881 DKCIK